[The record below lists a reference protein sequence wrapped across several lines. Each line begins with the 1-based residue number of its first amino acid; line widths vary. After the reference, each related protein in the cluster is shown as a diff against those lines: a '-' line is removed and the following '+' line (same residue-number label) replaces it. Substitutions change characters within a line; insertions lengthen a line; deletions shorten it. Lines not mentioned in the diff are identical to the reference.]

1 MLCTLC
7 TYICFG
13 PSGGYKRAS
22 SLELELHT
30 VVRHPVL
37 VLGSKVGSPGRKPSL
52 LTAELSLQ
60 PQCVIDRRKLNKGM
74 AVPV

>member
-7 TYICFG
+7 THICFG

-22 SLELELHT
+22 DPSLELELHT

-37 VLGSKVGSPGRKPSL
+37 VLGSRVGSPGRKPSL

-60 PQCVIDRRKLNKGM
+60 P
-74 AVPV
+74 